1 MSIYGPTSEETQQ
14 EYEQVD
20 LSVYA
25 KKQYVDNY
33 ASYFHNTKV
42 DLAGDTMTGDLSMS
56 NNKLTNVGDPTNDA
70 DAANKKY
77 VDNRLGRDHV
87 YVVGRYLVIP
97 EEDGSKNYVSVRP
110 KKNIDLSSD
119 ISFELKT
126 SRDDTFDPRDIR
138 SDNLYISSA
147 TKRYNLLP
155 GLGNYLGSIIFVD
168 PLLVLYNNHLS
179 KPWTILFSVKPFSKY
194 HFSSITCEQADG
206 TRNFIKMSWESG
218 AFKYIITNDIGARP
232 NIPIELN
239 TSRFNH
245 IAFEYAGN
253 KLTLWANGKSRK
265 MHDVDLGSIFRIDAD
280 LGELGILSTYSRD
293 LSKFEIAEHF
303 VEYHVKN
310 FTEDEVLI

>member
-33 ASYFHNTKV
+33 ASYFHDTKV

-77 VDNRLGRDHV
+77 VDNRLGRDHA

-97 EEDGSKNYVSVRP
+97 EEDGSKSYVSVRP
-110 KKNIDLSSD
+110 KKNIDLQSGVSLE
-119 ISFELKT
+119 IIY
-126 SRDDTFDPRDIR
+126 RDGTTFDQ
-138 SDNLYISSA
+138 DNIALHPSSYV
-147 TKRYNLLP
+147 RHGQYNLLP
-155 GLGNYLGSIIFVD
+155 GLGNDLG
-168 PLLVLYNNHLS
+168 LVQFWFSPEITYYRHS
-179 KPWTILFSVKPFSKY
+179 KPWTILFSAKSLGEGTDGVWIKCS
-194 HFSSITCEQADG
+194 QADKTFMYIVMRWG
-206 TRNFIKMSWESG
+206 SG
-218 AFKYIITNDIGARP
+218 VLKYKISNDEHAIP
-232 NIPIELN
+232 NLPIRLD
-239 TSRFNH
+239 TTKFNH
-245 IAFEYAGN
+245 VALECVDN
-253 KLTLWANGKSRK
+253 KLVIWINGKSRK
-265 MHDVDLGSIFRIDAD
+265 MHNVDLGSIFNISLD
-280 LGELGILSTYSRD
+280 LGEIGILSAYSRD